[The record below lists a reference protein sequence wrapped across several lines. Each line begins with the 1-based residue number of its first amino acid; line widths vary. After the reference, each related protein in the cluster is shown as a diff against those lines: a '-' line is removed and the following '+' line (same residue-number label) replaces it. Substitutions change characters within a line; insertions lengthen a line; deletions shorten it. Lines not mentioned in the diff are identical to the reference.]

1 MQRAEG
7 HRDPNP
13 DEVALAARA
22 AAGDHGAFAAIMRA
36 NNQALYR
43 VARSILR
50 DDAEAEDAL
59 QSSYLKAYV
68 ALPGFA
74 GRSQLSTWLTRIVIN
89 ECLERRRRRSRE
101 LRGEEHGAREEA
113 PGAEVGEA
121 GAAPDNPETLAARA
135 ELARVIESAIDALPE
150 PFRLVFTLRAIEGRD
165 VEEIAADLGI
175 PDATVRTRY
184 HRARQI
190 LQERL
195 KREFRAALDGVFPFA
210 GTRCDAFVAGVLA
223 RLPKSA
229 PAPLN

>member
-1 MQRAEG
+1 
-7 HRDPNP
+7 
-13 DEVALAARA
+13 L
-22 AAGDHGAFAAIMRA
+22 
-36 NNQALYR
+36 
-43 VARSILR
+43 ARSILR
-50 DDAEAEDAL
+50 NEAEAEDAL

-89 ECLERRRRRSRE
+89 ECLERRRRRSHE
-101 LRGEEHGAREEA
+101 SRGEEPAEQGEPRGE
-113 PGAEVGEA
+113 GAEI
-121 GAAPDNPETLAARA
+121 GAAPDDPETLAARA

-223 RLPKSA
+223 RLPRSA
-229 PAPLN
+229 PAPTPTH